1 MDSAFPYFLDVVVFI
16 AIIVSTIVLAYL
28 FRWGFNKLIKRST
41 EHMSNDPTYYKF
53 FKHATTALI
62 IVVGF
67 SMALYRIDALRT
79 LAGSLLAGAGILAV
93 AVGFASQHALSNII
107 SGIFIVIFRPFRV
120 NDILKFRDVMGG
132 TVEDITLRH
141 TVIRDFQNHRIIIP
155 NSIISNEVIVNSTI
169 TDERICRHIEI
180 GIAYDADIDKAKSI
194 FREEV
199 LNHPLHIDGRT
210 EEQIEKG
217 IDEVMVRVIA
227 LGDFAV
233 TLRTWAWA
241 NKPPE
246 SFQMF
251 CEVIESVKKRF
262 DIEGIEIPFPY
273 RTLVYKKDLQQSR

>member
-1 MDSAFPYFLDVVVFI
+1 MDSVFPYVLDAVVF
-16 AIIVSTIVLAYL
+16 AGIIVSTIVLAAL
-28 FRWGFNKLIKRST
+28 FRWTFNKLIQRST
-41 EHMSNDPTYYKF
+41 RDINNDPTYYKF
-53 FKHATTALI
+53 FKHAVTALI

-67 SMALYRIDALRT
+67 SMAFYRIESLKT

-120 NDILKFRDVMGG
+120 NDILRIRDIMAG

-141 TVIRDFQNHRIIIP
+141 TIIKDFQNHRIIIP
-155 NSIISNEVIVNSTI
+155 NSIISDEVIINSTI
-169 TDERICRHIEI
+169 TDERVCRHIEI
-180 GIAYDADIDKAKSI
+180 GIAYDADIDKAKTI

-199 LNHPLHIDGRT
+199 LNHPLHIDGRN

-217 IDEVMVRVIA
+217 IDEVIVRVIA

-233 TLRTWAWA
+233 TIRAWAWA
-241 NKPPE
+241 NNPPE

-262 DIEGIEIPFPY
+262 DREGIEIPFPY
-273 RTLVYKKDLQQSR
+273 RTLVYKKDLQNT